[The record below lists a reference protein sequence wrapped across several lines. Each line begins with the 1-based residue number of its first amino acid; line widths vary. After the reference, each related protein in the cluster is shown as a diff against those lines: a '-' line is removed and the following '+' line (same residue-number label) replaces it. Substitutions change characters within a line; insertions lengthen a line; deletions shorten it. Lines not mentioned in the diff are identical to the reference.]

1 MILVIVLDKTVSVR
15 AVNDA
20 EEIFFGVIRIQNC
33 IEEPLDEGF
42 SAKRRW
48 QTFHLAASQKLRDSF
63 EEEEETPVMSVSSK
77 KNNVHVEKQFGLCSK
92 NLHYYLICI

>member
-20 EEIFFGVIRIQNC
+20 EESFFGVIRIQNC

-48 QTFHLAASQKLRDSF
+48 QTFHLAAPSYQGLL
-63 EEEEETPVMSVSSK
+63 EEETPVMSVSSK
-77 KNNVHVEKQFGLCSK
+77 KNNVHVQKKFGLC
-92 NLHYYLICI
+92 